1 MRAGLWPT
9 AALLVGL
16 VACTAP
22 GGSGPPGGTKS
33 AEVLDRVDPAEAA
46 EAVRK
51 CLAAGCDP
59 TPGAPTT
66 SEGTELAS
74 LYGPAHE
81 PLWTDATGRLR
92 PAARQ
97 ALALL
102 SDARSEGLDLADYRI
117 EALSAASSAL
127 DGAAVGAASRAL
139 AGFDV
144 ALSRAV
150 LRYFRHVHL
159 GRVDAGAVGFRLDA
173 QAEAHDFGALLR
185 SALGADRIDDAL
197 SDLRPA
203 IPQYDA
209 LRAALPKYRSVAD
222 HTDEE
227 IPPAPGPVRVG
238 DSYVGIA
245 ALHRRLVALGDLP
258 ADAPPP
264 AADAYG
270 GALVEGVKRFQVRHG
285 LAPDG
290 VLGAATLA
298 ALRVPLA
305 WRVRQIELALE
316 RLRWLPD
323 FGEGRLVAINIPM
336 FRLFAWDAMPPGGP
350 PAIAMDVIVGR
361 ALRTETPVFAEPMRE
376 VIFQPYWNV
385 PRSILLDEILPALDK
400 DSGYLRARNMEIVR
414 EQGDSAEPVAD
425 TPANVALLR
434 QGGLRLRQRPGPE
447 NALGLVKFV
456 FPNEEDVYLHATP
469 APELF
474 SRSRRD
480 FSHGCVRVE
489 EPVTLAEWVLKDQP
503 GWTRQEVLAA
513 MAGPPSRR
521 VALAAPIQVVLF
533 YTTAAVMPDDGS
545 LHFAQDIYG
554 NDARLDG
561 ALAARV
567 PGSP

>member
-1 MRAGLWPT
+1 
-9 AALLVGL
+9 
-16 VACTAP
+16 
-22 GGSGPPGGTKS
+22 
-33 AEVLDRVDPAEAA
+33 
-46 EAVRK
+46 
-51 CLAAGCDP
+51 
-59 TPGAPTT
+59 
-66 SEGTELAS
+66 
-74 LYGPAHE
+74 
-81 PLWTDATGRLR
+81 
-92 PAARQ
+92 
-97 ALALL
+97 
-102 SDARSEGLDLADYRI
+102 
-117 EALSAASSAL
+117 
-127 DGAAVGAASRAL
+127 
-139 AGFDV
+139 
-144 ALSRAV
+144 
-150 LRYFRHVHL
+150 
-159 GRVDAGAVGFRLDA
+159 
-173 QAEAHDFGALLR
+173 
-185 SALGADRIDDAL
+185 
-197 SDLRPA
+197 
-203 IPQYDA
+203 
-209 LRAALPKYRSVAD
+209 
-222 HTDEE
+222 
-227 IPPAPGPVRVG
+227 
-238 DSYVGIA
+238 
-245 ALHRRLVALGDLP
+245 
-258 ADAPPP
+258 
-264 AADAYG
+264 
-270 GALVEGVKRFQVRHG
+270 
-285 LAPDG
+285 
-290 VLGAATLA
+290 
-298 ALRVPLA
+298 
-305 WRVRQIELALE
+305 
-316 RLRWLPD
+316 
-323 FGEGRLVAINIPM
+323 
-336 FRLFAWDAMPPGGP
+336 
-350 PAIAMDVIVGR
+350 
-361 ALRTETPVFAEPMRE
+361 MRE